1 MLPLLSGLIV
11 AQGGA
16 AFGGPVIKRNQEI
29 KANGNGQ
36 HNVTDTPAT
45 SELAP
50 SWSRKHAKPSCPT
63 ITGSIS
69 ACKKGPGLTLVVPG
83 PWKPGY

>member
-1 MLPLLSGLIV
+1 MIQSAWIIEVAVLVIVAIVLIFALPERVPAYVSMLPLLSGLIV

-36 HNVTDTPAT
+36 P
-45 SELAP
+45 
-50 SWSRKHAKPSCPT
+50 
-63 ITGSIS
+63 
-69 ACKKGPGLTLVVPG
+69 
-83 PWKPGY
+83 